1 MFRKNLKD
9 ELFVDRKM
17 IILDMYIDGKYGMYI
32 LDIYKIMN
40 GLIRFIL
47 CFCLYWL
54 DIIIRNVRK

>member
-9 ELFVDRKM
+9 ELFVDRK
-17 IILDMYIDGKYGMYI
+17 ILDMYIDGKYGMFI